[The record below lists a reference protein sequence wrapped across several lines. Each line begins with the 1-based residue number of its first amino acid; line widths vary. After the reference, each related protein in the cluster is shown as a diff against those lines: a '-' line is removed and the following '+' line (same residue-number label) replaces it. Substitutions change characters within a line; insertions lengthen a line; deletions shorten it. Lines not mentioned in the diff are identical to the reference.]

1 MANTIKYQ
9 EAWEP
14 TLQERLRIPTNW
26 KDICDVIYT
35 DTSVYEF
42 PFVGTASESAL
53 QTGLT
58 RGNTYTFQDITMS
71 TETLSIQTFD
81 ILPELLD
88 RADEAQSTYAK
99 RVDRARLQ
107 GDKINER
114 LERIMQ
120 TLFAGAT
127 NLGDNGSG
135 GISLTATQLA
145 VSGTNIDD
153 VVRAIIEQIHVAKG
167 TKQYLANGG
176 FAEWRPSDWTF
187 LTAFMQA
194 NGYVFAD
201 EALNTG
207 NKGLMGKE
215 SMGLYHYLTDSN
227 ANHIACGVR
236 KIAKLGILN
245 ATYGKVYIVE
255 DPAGSTGGN
264 ISGISVNS
272 RLDYGTLLPAVAK
285 TLTFDFNTTV

>member
-1 MANTIKYQ
+1 MSNTIKFQ
-9 EAWEP
+9 EEWAV
-14 TLQERLRIPTNW
+14 TLQDRLVIPQNW
-26 KDICDVIYT
+26 KDVCDVIYS
-35 DTSVYEF
+35 DTQIFELPY
-42 PFVGTASESAL
+42 VGTASESAL

-71 TETLSIQTFD
+71 TETITIGTFD
-81 ILPELLD
+81 ILSELLD
-88 RADEAQSTYAK
+88 RADEAQSKYAK
-99 RVDRARLQ
+99 RMERARLQ

-120 TLFAGAT
+120 TLFATAT

-135 GISLTATQLA
+135 GVGLTANQMA
-145 VSGTNIDD
+145 VSATNIDD
-153 VVRAIIEQIHVAKG
+153 MVRGIIEQIHTAKG
-167 TKQYLANGG
+167 TKQYLQFGG

-194 NGYVFAD
+194 NGYTFAD
-201 EALNTG
+201 EALKTG
-207 NKGLMGKE
+207 NSGLMGKE

-236 KIAKLGILN
+236 KIAKIGILN
-245 ATYGKVYIVE
+245 STYGKTYITE
-255 DPAGSTGGN
+255 DPAGSGGGN
-264 ISGISVNS
+264 ISGIAVNS
-272 RLDYGTLLPAVAK
+272 RLDYGTKIPSVAS